1 MTARPTRVGI
11 VADLREEGWAS
22 MDLVADMLMSH
33 LPAQPQIEPVR
44 VEAPFHHRFGRWRHA
59 DAAPAIVDRIINRFV
74 DYPRWLRAQGLG
86 LDVYH
91 LVDHSYAHLVDSLPP
106 DRTVVTCHDV
116 DAFRSLLDGHNGES
130 HLPRWLSR
138 RVLAGFRRAR
148 VVTCVS
154 DATRSELAAGGL
166 VDPDRLIVVPNG
178 VHPSCSPA
186 PDADADRSAEMLTG
200 TSAGPLLLHVGT
212 TAPRKRVDVLL
223 DATARL
229 SASYPGLRL
238 IRVGGPLTDALQRQ
252 AATLGIAD
260 RIVELSHVSR
270 AVLAAVYRR
279 ADLVLMPSEREGF
292 GLPLT
297 EALAC
302 GTPVVAS
309 DIPALREVAG
319 DAVRYV
325 PPGDPLALAQ
335 AVGELIDQQRNDP
348 TRWAARREAGIV
360 RARRFSWAAGAA
372 RMAEIYRMIGHT
384 QS

>member
-1 MTARPTRVGI
+1 
-11 VADLREEGWAS
+11 
-22 MDLVADMLMSH
+22 
-33 LPAQPQIEPVR
+33 
-44 VEAPFHHRFGRWRHA
+44 VEAPFHHRFGRWRKA
-59 DAAPAIVDRIINRFV
+59 DAAPPIVDRIINRFV
-74 DYPRWLRAQGLG
+74 DYPRWLRAQGLK

-91 LVDHSYAHLVDSLPP
+91 LVDHSYAHLVDSLPR

-116 DAFRSLLDGHNGES
+116 DAFRNLLDGHNGES
-130 HLPRWLSR
+130 QLPRWLSR
-138 RVLAGFRRAR
+138 RVLAGFRHAR

-166 VDPDRLIVVPNG
+166 IDPDRLVVVPNG

-186 PDADADRSAEMLTG
+186 PDPAADLAAASLLG
-200 TSAGPLLLHVGT
+200 GSAGPLLLHVGT
-212 TAPRKRVDVLL
+212 TATRKRLDVLL

-229 SASYPGLRL
+229 AASDPGLRL
-238 IRVGGPLTDALQRQ
+238 VRVGGPLTEALRRQ
-252 AATLGIAD
+252 AHALGITD
-260 RIVELSHVSR
+260 RIVELPHVSR
-270 AVLAAVYRR
+270 EVLAAVYRR

-292 GLPLT
+292 GLPLA

-309 DIPALREVAG
+309 DIPALREVGG

-325 PPGDPLALAQ
+325 RPGDALALVE
-335 AVGELIDQQRNDP
+335 AVKALLEQRADVS
-348 TRWAARREAGIV
+348 TWTACRQAGIA

-384 QS
+384 SS